1 MYEYKCRIT
10 NVVDGDTVDAE
21 IDLGFNLK
29 SVFRVRLS
37 GVDTHELTDKNIVN
51 REKAVLAKDFVRANS
66 YKVVRI
72 KTKMDKKD
80 GFGRVLGTLFYDLTE
95 DISLNEDLI
104 TSGHAIPYM
113 L

>member
-29 SVFRVRLS
+29 SVFRIRLL
-37 GVDTHELTDKNIVN
+37 GVDTHELNDKDPVN
-51 REKAVLAKDFVRANS
+51 RGRAVLAKDFVRANS
-66 YKVVRI
+66 IKVVRI

-80 GFGRVLGTLFYDLTE
+80 GFGRVLGTLFYDMTE
-95 DISLNEDLI
+95 DKTLNEDLI
-104 TSGHAIPYM
+104 VSGYAVPYRE
-113 L
+113 